1 VIWPR
6 MGRRGW
12 GVVLN
17 VGQVLYDCDPRY
29 RGRKIEVIR
38 VEDTYAV
45 CMCGPHEV
53 KVLLDRIF
61 SDGKPRRSGYS
72 TVAEHNSSPSFT
84 QP

>member
-1 VIWPR
+1 
-6 MGRRGW
+6 
-12 GVVLN
+12 VLN

-38 VEDTYAV
+38 VEDSYAV
-45 CMCGPHEV
+45 CMCGPQEV

-61 SDGKPRRSGYS
+61 SDKPRRSGYS
-72 TVAEHNSSPSFT
+72 TVAEHSSSPSFT